1 MQFDSSYVMLPY
13 RAIAERLGA
22 RVSWDSRTRA
32 VTVTKGNDVMRLT
45 VGQKAATVRD
55 RTVTL
60 EAAPLL
66 VSGRVLVPLRFLGE
80 GLGYRV
86 AWDGSCKPTPPS
98 RCASS
103 GLTRAIVAPMSTS
116 AAPALLPTR
125 PTGKTLSGCWTGP
138 ATGKH

>member
-66 VSGRVLVPLRFLGE
+66 VSGRVLVPLLPGRRARLSRSLGRLLQANPAFPVRIFWANQGDRGAHVNISGAGITTHAPNRE
-80 GLGYRV
+80 NAIRLLDRAGYR
-86 AWDGSCKPTPPS
+86 
-98 RCASS
+98 
-103 GLTRAIVAPMSTS
+103 
-116 AAPALLPTR
+116 
-125 PTGKTLSGCWTGP
+125 
-138 ATGKH
+138 